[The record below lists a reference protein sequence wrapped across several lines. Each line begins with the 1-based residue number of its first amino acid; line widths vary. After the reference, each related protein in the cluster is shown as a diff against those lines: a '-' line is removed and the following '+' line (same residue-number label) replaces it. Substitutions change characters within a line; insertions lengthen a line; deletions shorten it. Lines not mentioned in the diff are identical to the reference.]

1 MRVWSGARQLTTW
14 VTPSSGRR
22 STASPTGMLPIATR
36 SPSIQLKPSRPR
48 IGP

>member
-1 MRVWSGARQLTTW
+1 MRVWKGARQFTTW

-22 STASPTGMLPIATR
+22 WTEPPTGMLPIATR
-36 SPSIQLKPSRPR
+36 SPSIQLNPSSPR